1 MRRGTLV
8 VATLALVALAYAGA
22 AAAAP
27 GGIGP
32 PAPQT
37 DSGEAIS
44 DLYWMVFAVCAVVFV
59 AVEAALVLFII
70 RFRRRRGTPEGA
82 EGPQIHGNTRLEVIW
97 TIIPAAILAAIAVIT
112 LTRIPSVQAKGGDE
126 LTIKVEAHQ
135 FYWQYVYPNGAVSF
149 DDLRVPVDQRVRL
162 RIVTHDVNHSWW
174 VPALTGKKDAIAGRV
189 NYLSFKP
196 TRTGTWEGQCAEFC
210 GIQHAVMF
218 TRVTV
223 MEQSQYESWVE
234 QQASLADA
242 DLGEQVWGA
251 VCAKCHGLAG
261 EGDIGPAIAGNP
273 TISNR
278 QGLIK
283 LLSTGQ
289 DTPQFESYMP
299 GVGLG
304 WSGRQYDALIAYIKA
319 TQKLSEAPAG
329 AQSGG

>member
-1 MRRGTLV
+1 MRRGSL
-8 VATLALVALAYAGA
+8 AAGLLALVALAHAGVA
-22 AAAAP
+22 VAAP

-32 PAPQT
+32 PSPQT

-44 DLYWMVFAVCAVVFV
+44 ELYWMVFAVCAVAFV

-82 EGPQIHGNTRLEVIW
+82 EGPQIHGNTKLEIIW

-112 LTRIPSVQAKGGDE
+112 LTRIPSVEAKGGNE

-135 FYWQYVYPNGAVSF
+135 FYWQYDYPNGATSF
-149 DDLRVPVDQRVRL
+149 DDLRVPVGTPIGLQ
-162 RIVTHDVNHSWW
+162 IVTHDVNHSWW

-196 TRTGTWEGQCAEFC
+196 THTGTWEGQCAEFC
-210 GIQHAVMF
+210 GIQHAVMY

-223 MEQSQYESWVE
+223 LERSEYESWVE

-242 DLGEQVWGA
+242 DLGEQEWGA

-261 EGDIGPAIAGNP
+261 QGDIGPGIAGNP
-273 TISNR
+273 TVTNR
-278 QGLIK
+278 QGLIR
-283 LLSTGQ
+283 LLSQGQ

-299 GVGLG
+299 PVGLG
-304 WSGRQYDALIAYIKA
+304 WSGHQYDALIAYIKA
-319 TQKLSEAPAG
+319 TPKLSEAPTG
-329 AQSGG
+329 GSSGG

>member
-8 VATLALVALAYAGA
+8 VATLALVALAHAGV

-32 PAPQT
+32 PTPQT

-59 AVEAALVLFII
+59 AVETALVLFII

-82 EGPQIHGNTRLEVIW
+82 EGPQIHGNTRLEIIW
-97 TIIPAAILAAIAVIT
+97 TIIPAAILAAMAIIT
-112 LTRIPSVQAKGGDE
+112 LARIPSVEAKGDVE

-149 DDLRVPVDQRVRL
+149 DDLRLPVDRRVRL
-162 RIVTHDVNHSWW
+162 RIVTYDVNHSWW

-210 GIQHAVMF
+210 GIQHAVMY

-223 MEQSQYESWVE
+223 LEQSEYDSWVE

-242 DLGEQVWGA
+242 DLGKQEWGA

-261 EGDIGPAIAGNP
+261 QGDIGPGIAGNP
-273 TISNR
+273 TITTRPALSD
-278 QGLIK
+278 
-283 LLSTGQ
+283 LLKEGQ

-299 GVGLG
+299 AVGLG
-304 WSGRQYDALIAYIKA
+304 WSGRQYAALIEYIKA
-319 TQKLSEAPAG
+319 TPQLSKAPTG